1 MTPSE
6 GKLDFS
12 TNAFGERYLYPVN
25 QISFDRYDSHSVFK
39 AHYHEA
45 LWGDDTFN
53 VIIGTDSGL
62 LVDYVRQH
70 RKQDN
75 SVYIFVELQ
84 SLVGAVNTNCFIEE
98 DSNIYIYGSDEWE
111 SAVKRS
117 EIAQFI
123 YKNKLRFFDSLGARY
138 EYLDDYHALKFKV
151 HASLEQLSYL
161 NRVTLGS
168 ENFIVRQLQNIS
180 ENYLSAMPLKDVFS
194 GCTAIILAGGPSLDE
209 VLPWVIEYRE
219 RLVVIAVSRIAK
231 RLREVDLI
239 PDVFVSVDPFD
250 DSFDVSKEMLEFP
263 PSVVFV
269 NSYHVVSKLLAQWR
283 GPNLYLGLRFP
294 WKTPNNGENFYSAGP
309 TVTNS
314 ALSFTLGIGCSK
326 ILFAGVDLCF
336 SKEGYTHAKGSIETA
351 QGPLLTADGLWV
363 ETNANEMAETSF
375 PLASAR
381 EQFEIMIA
389 EQPDDKFEII
399 NLALNAAKIKG
410 VNYQNIKDVEIV
422 GFPDSAKQK
431 MHDYCHSF
439 TEENR
444 YQDSNMVFKELSKV
458 QNDLKKI
465 ILLANEGILANKK
478 LYGSKDQ
485 HQKDRITVKLNKI
498 QSKLDKNFAYL
509 ARLLKTYG
517 LSYFVEYMDP
527 SSIDHWDDA
536 KLEKSGDL
544 YYQAY
549 KKSAKK
555 LLKLIDASIDR
566 VLSRKEE
573 MKMHPDFELIF
584 SAWIRDKQ
592 LGRAYI
598 WAQKHPLAEQSL
610 ATQQSFERVFS
621 EYHAVINSNDTEH
634 AQFIAKR
641 ASVDGVEHKA
651 TQLFAKRDLNGLKK
665 LALSLSL
672 QPQNDVA
679 KDSLAH
685 LLSGYIYVLLDDN
698 NEALA
703 HFQQTNVDSH
713 RMYALNHIV
722 GIELGE
728 KRFAEAIVGLRE
740 LCAFSPRY
748 FIKLAHLQYLTDEPM
763 AAIDAYNQY
772 LTLFGDDTQAWM
784 ALAKIFFEL
793 GAIESAQI
801 ACDYVLDVEPQN
813 KLAATMLLQIGKLA

>member
-1 MTPSE
+1 MNPPE
-6 GKLDFS
+6 EKLDFS

-25 QISFDRYDSHSVFK
+25 QICFDRYDSHSVFK
-39 AHYHEA
+39 AHYHEV
-45 LWGDDTFN
+45 LWDDDTFN

-84 SLVGAVNTNCFIEE
+84 SLVGTVSTNCSIEE
-98 DSNIYIYGSDEWE
+98 DSNIYIYGADEWE
-111 SAVKRS
+111 SAVKHS

-180 ENYLSAMPLKDVFS
+180 ENNLPAMPLKDVFT

-209 VLPWVIEYRE
+209 VLPWVIEHRK

-294 WKTPNNGENFYSAGP
+294 WKTTNNSENFYSAGP

-381 EQFEIMIA
+381 EQFEIVIA
-389 EQPDDKFEII
+389 ELTENKFEII
-399 NLALNAAKIKG
+399 NLSLNAAKIKG
-410 VNYQNIKDVEIV
+410 VSYQNIQHVNIV
-422 GFPDSAKQK
+422 GFPDDAKQK
-431 MHDYCHSF
+431 MQAYCDSF
-439 TEENR
+439 TENTLR
-444 YQDSNMVFKELSKV
+444 QDNNMVFKELSKV
-458 QNDLKKI
+458 QQDLKQI
-465 ILLANEGILANKK
+465 ILLADEGIITNKK
-478 LYGSKDQ
+478 LYKCQMQ
-485 HQKDRITVKLNKI
+485 HQKDRIVVKLNKI

-517 LSYFVEYMDP
+517 LTYFVEYMDP
-527 SSIDHWDDA
+527 SSIEHWDDTQ
-536 KLEKSGDL
+536 LEKSGDL

-555 LLKLIDASIDR
+555 LLKLIDSSIER
-566 VLSRKEE
+566 VVARKEE
-573 MKMHPDFELIF
+573 LKSQPDFELMF
-584 SAWIRDKQ
+584 STWRRDKQ
-592 LGRAYI
+592 LGRAYL
-598 WAQKHPLAEQSL
+598 WMQKHTLAAQSL
-610 ATQQSFERVFS
+610 VTQQSFEQILV
-621 EYHAVINSNDTEH
+621 EYNAEINSNDTDH

-641 ASVDGVEHKA
+641 ASAEGVEHKA
-651 TQLFAKRDLNGLKK
+651 TQLFAKRDLHGLQK

-672 QPQNDVA
+672 QPNNNGA
-679 KDSLAH
+679 KDSLTH
-685 LLSGYIYVLLDDN
+685 LLFGYINVLVDN
-698 NEALA
+698 NDAALE
-703 HFQQTNVDSH
+703 HFQQTSVDSH
-713 RMYALNHIV
+713 RMYALNHLV
-722 GIELGE
+722 GIELG
-728 KRFAEAIVGLRE
+728 KKHFPEAIVGLKE
-740 LCAFSPRY
+740 LCKFSPRY
-748 FIKLAHLQYLTDEPM
+748 LIKLAHLQYLTGDPL
-763 AAIDAYNQY
+763 AAVDVYNQY
-772 LTLFGDDTQAWM
+772 LTLFGDDTHAWM

-793 GAIESAQI
+793 GATESAQI
-801 ACDYVLDVEPQN
+801 ACDYVVSVEPQN
-813 KLAATMLLQIGKLA
+813 KLAAAMLLQIGQSA

>member
-1 MTPSE
+1 MKPPE
-6 GKLDFS
+6 EKLDFS
-12 TNAFGERYLYPVN
+12 TNAFGERYLYSVN
-25 QISFDRYDSHSVFK
+25 QICFDRYDSHSVFK

-45 LWGDDTFN
+45 LWDDDTFN

-62 LVDYVRQH
+62 LVDYVRQY

-75 SVYIFVELQ
+75 SVYIFVELL
-84 SLVGAVNTNCFIEE
+84 SLVGAVNTNCTIEK
-98 DSNIYIYGSDEWE
+98 DSNIYIYDTDEWE
-111 SAVKRS
+111 SAIKQS

-151 HASLEQLSYL
+151 HASLERLSYL

-180 ENYLSAMPLKDVFS
+180 ENNLPAMPLKDVFT
-194 GCTAIILAGGPSLDE
+194 GCTAIILAGGPSLDDA
-209 VLPWVIEYRE
+209 LPWVIENRE
-219 RLVVIAVSRIAK
+219 RLMVIAVSRIAK
-231 RLREVDLI
+231 RLREVDVI
-239 PDVFVSVDPFD
+239 PDVFVSVDPFN

-263 PSVVFV
+263 SSVVFV
-269 NSYHVVSKLLAQWR
+269 NSYHVVSRLLAQWR
-283 GPNLYLGLRFP
+283 GANIYLGLRFP
-294 WKTPNNGENFYSAGP
+294 WQTKNNGENFYSAGP

-314 ALSFTLGIGCSK
+314 ALSFALGIGCSK

-381 EQFEIMIA
+381 EQFEIVIA
-389 EQPDDKFEII
+389 EQTENKFEII

-410 VNYQNIKDVEIV
+410 VSYQPIQDVDIL
-422 GFPDSAKQK
+422 GFPEHAKQQ
-431 MHDYCHSF
+431 MRTYCDSF
-439 TEENR
+439 TENAR
-444 YQDSNMVFKELSKV
+444 RQDNNMVFKELSKV
-458 QNDLKKI
+458 QQDLRQI
-465 ILLANEGILANKK
+465 MLLADEGVMTNKT
-478 LYGSKDQ
+478 LYNSKVQ
-485 HQKDRITVKLNKI
+485 HQKDRIAVKLNKI

-517 LSYFVEYMDP
+517 LTYFVEYMDP

-555 LLKLIDASIDR
+555 LLELIDSSIER
-566 VLSRKEE
+566 VVARKEE
-573 MKMHPDFELIF
+573 LKNQPNFELMF
-584 SAWIRDKQ
+584 SAWRRDKQ

-610 ATQQSFERVFS
+610 AIQQSFERILA
-621 EYHAVINSNDTEH
+621 EYHVDINSTDTEH

-641 ASVDGVEHKA
+641 ASVEGVEHKA

-672 QPQNDVA
+672 QPQHDVA
-679 KDSLAH
+679 KDSLVH
-685 LLSGYIYVLLDDN
+685 LLSGYINVLEDKNDA
-698 NEALA
+698 ALK
-703 HFQQTNVDSH
+703 HFQQTSVDSH
-713 RMYALNHIV
+713 RIYALNHQV
-722 GIELGE
+722 GIELGN
-728 KRFAEAIVGLRE
+728 KHFPEAILGLKE
-740 LCAFSPRY
+740 LSDFSPRY
-748 FIKLAHLQYLTDEPM
+748 LIKLAHLQYLTGDPL

-784 ALAKIFFEL
+784 ALAKIFLEL
-793 GAIESAQI
+793 GATESAQI
-801 ACDYVLDVEPQN
+801 ACDYVLGVEPQN
-813 KLAATMLLQIGKLA
+813 KSATAMLLQIGQLA